1 MNKRKKRIQIMAVI
15 WLIGIFFSIV
25 GTGLLVIFSSRPSS
39 ISEEELQQ
47 YLNTLSGAIEEQSF
61 SWEGEQEIKDEDM
74 SWTWVQVLEI
84 NE

>member
-39 ISEEELQQ
+39 ISEEKLQQ
-47 YLNTLSGAIEEQSF
+47 YLNTLSGTIEEQSF